1 MNAPTKSA
9 RYNIDS
15 CALLVEFNASQWTAR
30 KLDKSTTEEVVR
42 GKGAGDKG
50 AARVNKNLLAGRK
63 ELEVINQ
70 HVGAVRTY
78 MYDNTLPWSDSG
90 IRLLPSINFMQ
101 FNDKMQEYETVFNN
115 LVDEFIDVYPTLIT
129 AQAMALGDM
138 FKRDEFP
145 SPHELKHKFNFR
157 LNFMPVP
164 SAGDFRVDVGNDAQ
178 KELQDKL
185 SKLADERVE
194 HAMRDVKTRL
204 KEHLDRMS
212 DRLSVDVVGQEIVT
226 RKFHDSLLETAHDLC
241 EMVKV
246 LNVVNDQSLETARR
260 SLASLINGVDV
271 KDLRKDMAARTEV
284 KTRVDEIRNAWA
296 F

>member
-1 MNAPTKSA
+1 MA
-9 RYNIDS
+9 RYSIDS

-115 LVDEFIDVYPTLIT
+115 LVDDFIDVYPTLIT

-194 HAMRDVKTRL
+194 HAMCDVKTRL

-246 LNVVNDQSLETARR
+246 LNVVNDQDLEGARR
-260 SLASLINGVDV
+260 SLANVISGVDV
-271 KDLRKDMAARTEV
+271 SDLRKDMPVRTEV
-284 KTRVDEIRNAWA
+284 KTRIDEIRSAWS